1 MPMNVMD
8 YVWLGV
14 IILAA
19 VVEAIVPSLV
29 SVWFVPGGIAALLVS
44 LVGAP
49 VWFQLLVFLG
59 VSMLALTFTRPLA
72 KRLLDRRRERTNADR
87 VVGATGIVIQDIDN
101 VMSAGRVAV
110 MGGSWSARSLLP
122 DGKIEAGTKVRIE
135 RIEGVKL
142 MVLPLTA
149 VNFEEKGESAL

>member
-8 YVWLGV
+8 FVWLGV
-14 IILAA
+14 TILAA

-29 SVWFVPGGIAALLVS
+29 SVWFVPGGIAALIIS
-44 LVGAP
+44 LLGGP
-49 VWFQLLVFLG
+49 VWFQILFFLG
-59 VSMLALTFTRPLA
+59 VSMACLTFTRPLA
-72 KRLLDRRRERTNADR
+72 KRLLDHRRERTNADR

-101 VMSAGRVAV
+101 VMSAGRVTV

-142 MVLPLTA
+142 MVIPLSA
-149 VNFEEKGESAL
+149 INSEEKGENTL